1 MDDADQTSETEML
14 RVLTAEAE
22 RMLFDRFGSQFHF
35 TTVER
40 LSEPDRRNLILRCL
54 STPTGNFPS
63 KFIIKKVQADV
74 YEPDNLDSWDT
85 QRFFN
90 DWMGSQFLSSLGG
103 ESSHGPQFYGGN
115 LELGFIILEDLGH
128 HRSLVEPLL
137 HEDAARAEDALLRYS
152 TRLGKLHA
160 DTVNKSILFERLSQS
175 VSAHGRTISTMG
187 AEVERD
193 IQNVQK
199 LIEELGVLPGMAF
212 LQELREMGKAVVD
225 PGPFLVYIHGDPC
238 PDNVFD
244 NDPDLRLIDFEFGYF
259 GHALIDATYA
269 RMLFPTCW
277 CANRLPQSMV
287 DKMESRHRAEF
298 VKGCPEAKENSIW
311 EQALVTICGYWLL
324 NTLAWHLEPALKEDR
339 NWGIAGVR
347 QRILAR
353 LEAFMIASEEY
364 RRFPAVHETAG
375 HLRDTLSKRW
385 PEIQPLPL
393 YPAFQGA

>member
-1 MDDADQTSETEML
+1 LYGDAAK
-14 RVLTAEAE
+14 AEA
-22 RMLFDRFGSQFHF
+22 
-35 TTVER
+35 
-40 LSEPDRRNLILRCL
+40 
-54 STPTGNFPS
+54 
-63 KFIIKKVQADV
+63 
-74 YEPDNLDSWDT
+74 
-85 QRFFN
+85 
-90 DWMGSQFLSSLGG
+90 
-103 ESSHGPQFYGGN
+103 
-115 LELGFIILEDLGH
+115 
-128 HRSLVEPLL
+128 
-137 HEDAARAEDALLRYS
+137 ALLRYS

-160 DTVNKSILFERLSQS
+160 DTVNKSTLFERLSQS
-175 VSAHGRTISTMG
+175 VSAHGRTSATMG
-187 AEVERD
+187 ADVEKD
-193 IQNVQK
+193 IQNVQT

-212 LQELREMGKAVVD
+212 LQELREMGKAIVN

-287 DKMESRHRAEF
+287 EKMESRHRAEF

-339 NWGIAGVR
+339 NWGIAGLR
-347 QRILAR
+347 QRILTR
-353 LEAFMIASEEY
+353 LEAFAITAEEFG
-364 RRFPAVHETAG
+364 RFPAVHETAG